1 MRERFLAT
9 LLLGVVAFW
18 VLGCSG
24 KSATPKKVIMQHP
37 QTMEFKKCN
46 VGQWGSES
54 PFETNEE
61 CIEEYKKQGYI
72 VWGEQD

>member
-1 MRERFLAT
+1 MREGASYT
-9 LLLGVVAFW
+9 LLAGVVMLFF
-18 VLGCSG
+18 LGCSG
-24 KSATPKKVIMQHP
+24 KSTTPKKVIMQHP
-37 QTMEFKKCN
+37 QTMEFQKCN

-54 PFETNEE
+54 PFATNEE